1 MCTKEDYERVNLGDS
16 FEDAASTEKYNE
28 LCVDTWEN
36 ITLSEN
42 KKVTTYSDLRIYV
55 KKCDPKNN

>member
-1 MCTKEDYERVNLGDS
+1 MCTKEEYDRVNLGDS
-16 FEDAASTEKYNE
+16 FEEAASLPNYNE

-42 KKVTTYSDLRIYV
+42 KKVTTYQDIRIEV
-55 KKCDPKNN
+55 KNCIEPNN